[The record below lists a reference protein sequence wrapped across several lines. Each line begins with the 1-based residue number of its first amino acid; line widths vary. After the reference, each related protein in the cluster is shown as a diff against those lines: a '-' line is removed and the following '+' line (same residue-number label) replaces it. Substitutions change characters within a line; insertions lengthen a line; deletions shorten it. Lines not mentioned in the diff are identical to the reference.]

1 VSFTSQHDQ
10 DVKEQIRQATDIV
23 DLVGGYLQLRRQ
35 GRSYVALCPWH
46 DDKRPSLQVNPE
58 RQSWKCWVCDIGGDV
73 FSFVMQREG
82 VDFREA
88 LEMLADRAGV
98 SLREST
104 GPRPQPGSPG
114 DKRTLYQAAAWAE
127 DQFHRCLLR
136 SREAEPARRYLQDR
150 GITQASIER
159 FRLGFSPDSWQ
170 WLLDHARTTPYS
182 PQVLEAAGLCGR
194 SESGRYYDFFRGR
207 LLFSIR
213 DVQNRPIAFGG
224 RVLPGQ
230 AHEKTGKYI
239 NSREISSEA
248 WRFFSKS
255 EQLYGLHLARDA
267 VAKMQDGEREIVVV
281 EGYTDVVMAHQCG
294 AENVVAVLGTA
305 LGSGHIRLLRRY
317 ANRINLVLDADE
329 AGQKRTNEILELF
342 VAEQVDLRIL
352 TLPEG
357 LDPCDFMLRHGPD
370 AFREL
375 LAKARDA
382 LDHKVHIST
391 QGINLAT
398 ETHRANQ
405 ALETILSTIAR
416 APRPQLGTS
425 TEMRL
430 REQQILSRMSRQ
442 FNVAET
448 VIRDR
453 LNELRRKASRGREP
467 AAPSAQQVTA
477 PSPKVRELDVREV
490 ELLEVLVNH
499 PDLVADAVR
508 EIEISHLR
516 SDTLRTIYGVIHGIH
531 GRGGTPDFGNVLTA
545 LEDPRLKNIWVELDE
560 RAHAKAEEALEDARN
575 RLQGL
580 FDDFRY
586 ALQAKDRGQKKAALE
601 EKRLSEQEELD
612 ALQKLIAQ
620 ERDRQGISAPTD
632 G

>member
-1 VSFTSQHDQ
+1 MSFTSHHDQ

-35 GRSYVALCPWH
+35 GRGYVALCPWH
-46 DDKRPSLQVNPE
+46 DDTRPSLQVNPE

-73 FSFVMQREG
+73 FSFLMQREG
-82 VDFREA
+82 VNFREA
-88 LEMLADRAGV
+88 LQMLADRAGIP
-98 SLREST
+98 LRAQT

-114 DKRTLYQAAAWAE
+114 DKRTLYQAAQWAE
-127 DQFHRCLLR
+127 EQFHRCLLD
-136 SREAEPARRYLQDR
+136 SREAESARRYLADR

-170 WLLDHARTTPYS
+170 WLLDRARPTPFS
-182 PQVLEAAGLCGR
+182 PQVLEAASLCGR
-194 SESGRYYDFFRGR
+194 SEKSGRYYDFFRGR

-224 RVLPGQ
+224 RVLPGH
-230 AHEKTGKYI
+230 ADDKVGKYV
-239 NSREISSEA
+239 NSRETRI
-248 WRFFSKS
+248 FSKS
-255 EQLYGLHLARDA
+255 DQLYGLNIARDA
-267 VAKMQDGEREIVVV
+267 VTANRDKPQEIVVV

-294 AENVVAVLGTA
+294 VDNVVAVLGTA
-305 LGSGHIRLLRRY
+305 LGAGHIRLLRRY
-317 ANRINLVLDADE
+317 ADRINLVLDADE
-329 AGQKRTNEILELF
+329 AGQRRTNEILELF

-357 LDPCDFMLRHGPD
+357 LDPCDFVREHGPD

-375 LAKARDA
+375 LADAKDA
-382 LDHKVHIST
+382 LDHKVHAAT
-391 QGINLAT
+391 RGINLAT

-430 REQQILSRMSRQ
+430 REQQILSRMARQ
-442 FNVAET
+442 FHVAES

-453 LNELRRKASRGREP
+453 LNELRRKASRRRP
-467 AAPSAQQVTA
+467 AAA
-477 PSPKVRELDVREV
+477 PAARQPNAAPPKVRELDAREV
-490 ELLEVLVNH
+490 ELLEVLVVH
-499 PDLVADAVR
+499 AELVADAVR
-508 EIEISHLR
+508 EIEIGQLR
-516 SDTLRTIYGVIHGIH
+516 SEPLRAIFGTIHGIH
-531 GRGGTPDFGNVLTA
+531 DKGLTPDFGNVLTA

-560 RAHAKAEEALEDARN
+560 RAHAKAEEALEDARH

-580 FDDFRY
+580 IDDFRY
-586 ALQAKDRGQKKAALE
+586 ALQAKDRGRELAALE

-612 ALQKLIAQ
+612 ALEKLIAQ

>member
-1 VSFTSQHDQ
+1 MSFTSHHDH

-35 GRSYVALCPWH
+35 GRGYVALCPWH
-46 DDKRPSLQVNPE
+46 DDTRPSLQVNPQ

-82 VDFREA
+82 VGFREA
-88 LEMLADRAGV
+88 LQMLADRAGIA
-98 SLREST
+98 LRAPA
-104 GPRPQPGSPG
+104 GPRPQPGTPG
-114 DKRTLYQAAAWAE
+114 DKRTLYQAAQWAE
-127 DQFHRCLLR
+127 DQFHRCLLHA
-136 SREAEPARRYLQDR
+136 REAEPARLYLKDR
-150 GITQASIER
+150 GISQASIER

-170 WLLDHARTTPYS
+170 WLLDRARTTPFS
-182 PQVLEAAGLCGR
+182 PQVLEAASLCGR
-194 SESGRYYDFFRGR
+194 SESSGRYYDFFRGR

-230 AHEKTGKYI
+230 ADQKAGKYV
-239 NSREISSEA
+239 NSRETRI
-248 WRFFSKS
+248 FSKS
-255 EQLYGLHLARDA
+255 DQLYGLDIARDA
-267 VAKMQDGEREIVVV
+267 VAKSRDKGREIVVV

-294 AENVVAVLGTA
+294 VDNVVAVLGTA

-317 ANRINLVLDADE
+317 ADRINLVLDADE
-329 AGQKRTNEILELF
+329 AGQRRTNEILELF

-370 AFREL
+370 AFGEL
-375 LAKARDA
+375 LAEARDA
-382 LDHKVHIST
+382 LDHRVHLAT

-430 REQQILSRMSRQ
+430 REQQILSRMARQ
-442 FNVAET
+442 FNVAES

-453 LNELRRKASRGREP
+453 LNELRRKAPHGR
-467 AAPSAQQVTA
+467 PSAVPSDQQPTA
-477 PSPKVRELDVREV
+477 ASPKVRELDAREV
-490 ELLEVLVNH
+490 ELLEVLVMH
-499 PDLVADAVR
+499 PELVAYAVG
-508 EIEISHLR
+508 EIGIGQLR
-516 SDTLRTIYGVIHGIH
+516 SEPLRAIYGTIHGIH
-531 GRGGTPDFGNVLTA
+531 DEGGTSDFGNVLTA
-545 LEDPRLKNIWVELDE
+545 LEDPRLKNIWVEVDE
-560 RAHAKAEEALEDARN
+560 RAHAKAEDAQKDARS

-580 FDDFRY
+580 IDDFRY
-586 ALQAKDRGQKKAALE
+586 ALQAKDRGQELAALE
-601 EKRLSEQEELD
+601 EKRLSEQEERD
-612 ALQKLIAQ
+612 ALEKLIAQ